1 MRIMVPRRK
10 TIGRD
15 MHVIRGIVA
24 IIWIA
29 CNAALV
35 WVPLTF
41 WLVQRT
47 WTRGEKL
54 SALKKRMDLIIWWW
68 SANNARMIRLFN
80 TTTVEIDWHE
90 SEELSMDKWYLVIS
104 NHQSWTDIVLLQTYL
119 HPVLPPLKF
128 FTKEQLVW
136 VPFIGLAMKV
146 LGFPYVK
153 RVTKKQMRANPDLRT
168 ADRDNIITACEDF
181 KNHPTSVLNFI
192 EGTRRTQEKYDH
204 QNGEFKYLLRPKIGG
219 LDYVLEGMV
228 DHLHRLVDVTIIY
241 PDGVPTFWEF
251 LQGKCQQ
258 VRIDI
263 KPREIPA
270 TVTAAKAQNRRT
282 ELAQWIKSLWLDKDQ
297 RIAKVMNVP

>member
-1 MRIMVPRRK
+1 
-10 TIGRD
+10 

-80 TTTVEIDWHE
+80 TTTVEINWHE
-90 SEELSMDKWYLVIS
+90 REQLAMDKWYLVIS

-168 ADRDNIITACEDF
+168 TDRDNIITACEGF

-204 QNGEFKYLLRPKIGG
+204 QKSEFEYLLRPKIGG
-219 LDYVLEGMV
+219 LDYVLEGMA

-241 PDGVPTFWEF
+241 PEGVPTFWEF

-258 VRIDI
+258 VQIDI

-282 ELAQWIKSLWLDKDQ
+282 ELAQWIKSLWLDKDA
-297 RIAKVMNVP
+297 RIAKIMNVP

>member
-1 MRIMVPRRK
+1 M
-10 TIGRD
+10 
-15 MHVIRGIVA
+15 IRGIVA

-54 SALKKRMDLIIWWW
+54 SSLKKRMDLIIWWW

-204 QNGEFKYLLRPKIGG
+204 QNSEFKYLLRPKIGG

-228 DHLHRLVDVTIIY
+228 NHLHRLVDVTIVY

-251 LQGKCQQ
+251 LQGKCQH

-282 ELAQWIKSLWLDKDQ
+282 ELAQWIKSLWLDKDE
-297 RIAKVMNVP
+297 RIAKVMNIP